1 MMKDIVL
8 KLTTIGATGAVTVK
22 GEAAFGK
29 LHAILYVPA
38 ALDTGAGIVVTCE
51 SFMGASKPLL
61 TETSLGTSPL
71 WRYPRDLVHAVA
83 NGAALTGT
91 AGGDRACPILA
102 GNIQVVVSSG
112 GATPLTGYVVVYYE
126 D

>member
-1 MMKDIVL
+1 MKDTVL
-8 KLTTIGATGAVTVK
+8 KLTTVGATGAVTVK
-22 GEAAFGK
+22 GEAVKGK
-29 LHAILYVPA
+29 LYAILYVPGT
-38 ALDTGAGIVVTCE
+38 LDIGAGIVVTCE
-51 SFMGASKPLL
+51 SFQGASKPLL
-61 TETSLGTSPL
+61 TLTNAGTANI
-71 WRYPRDLVHAVA
+71 WKYPRDLVHAVA
-83 NGAALTGT
+83 DGAALTGT

>member
-1 MMKDIVL
+1 MKDTVL
-8 KLTTIGATGAVTVK
+8 KLTTVAATGAVTVK
-22 GEAAFGK
+22 GEAVLGE
-29 LHAILYVPA
+29 LHAILYVPGT
-38 ALDTGAGIVVTCE
+38 LDTGAGIVVTCE
-51 SFMGASKPLL
+51 SFQGASKPLL
-61 TETSLGTSPL
+61 TKTSLGTAAL
-71 WRYPRDLVHAVA
+71 WFYPRDIVHAVA
-83 NGAALTGT
+83 DGSVLTGS

>member
-1 MMKDIVL
+1 MMRDVVL
-8 KLTTIGATGAVTVK
+8 KLTTVAATGAVTVK
-22 GEAAFGK
+22 GQAVSGK
-29 LHAILYVPA
+29 LHAILYIPGT
-38 ALDTGAGIVVTCE
+38 LDTGAGIVVTCE
-51 SFMGASKPLL
+51 GLQGVSKPLL
-61 TETSLGTSPL
+61 TKTSLGTSNL
-71 WRYPRDLVHAVA
+71 WFYPRDLVHAVA
-83 NGAALTGT
+83 DGAELTGT